1 PPPDECMGIR
11 DGWGASR
18 WTFQPCQLDTP
29 YTPPADVCLVDGEPY
44 WTYVDGVGGVLDRRG
59 TTARF
64 FQPCHLPVT
73 ELPATGAGV
82 AAVALIAGGL
92 VFVGL
97 AAWAAALKGRAS

>member
-1 PPPDECMGIR
+1 MPDDCIGIR
-11 DGWGASR
+11 DGWGTTR
-18 WTFQPCQLDTP
+18 WTYRRCQVDGP
-29 YTPPADVCLVDGEPY
+29 FTPPVDVCLVDGEPHGD
-44 WTYVDGVGGVLDRRG
+44 YVPGVGGVLDRRG

-64 FQPCHLPVT
+64 FQPCHLAVT

-97 AAWAAALKGRAS
+97 AAWAAALKGRAN